1 MTLALGQGLPELLQA
16 IAGTVEKLQFS
27 RPEFRLDIGWAPTYD
42 SLFSGNL
49 EKAGEDSVLDTAL
62 RKGRC
67 IVTGRGGGGKTQ
79 MLHRL
84 MRAAFGRKIVA
95 VLVDLKNWTK
105 RDYGDWIEWTASD
118 VGAGASFLLERFS
131 QPAVDALAL
140 DYLPPSTR
148 KLLIVDG
155 LNEIAAPVGHEVLLA
170 LDQIASTQIGLS
182 VLVADRLTRR
192 PLPSPSRWAL
202 ATVLP
207 LSKEVI
213 AEHCGGDA
221 LASPEADSLKTPYF
235 LDAAIRKEAVT
246 ESPSETHRR
255 FLRDHGGLQD
265 PELDKVAAAAY
276 RLYHEAGTRTFPA
289 NLLADLVGE
298 DLAKRLQQSGI
309 VVSAEH
315 RGEAQ
320 FAHHLLHDYL
330 AARHVAAMPSQN
342 WSRDVLQTIS
352 FDGASFDTI
361 SMVLSQL
368 HEDAADAFLR
378 CLYDWNPYAA
388 AYALT
393 DTSEMALGP
402 SVEMQQVIFAMLA
415 EKRFDIVEPT
425 KQRATD
431 ALAIIQAPSAEELKA
446 STTMAE
452 LLATVGRMK
461 SEKAWFKKWAALF
474 VSPPEGQL
482 ADGDIE
488 RIREADSIY
497 GWTVANVARRVRLTD
512 QQLQVLR
519 EWQADER
526 PVVRWRIAH
535 VLGSHPSDASAKAL
549 VELLRGD
556 GDPDVKYG
564 AVRSLVEVA
573 ARAEDEQIRQAVGT
587 FLVEFAPALV
597 PQKKVK
603 EELRRALLLVR
614 DRAPPSWWGLIAAVA
629 KSGYMA
635 EDDPAEREAWRRYV
649 DVASSRYSAP

>member
-1 MTLALGQGLPELLQA
+1 MTLAPGQGLPELLQA
-16 IAGTVEKLQFS
+16 IAGTVERLQFS

-84 MRAAFGRKIVA
+84 MRAAFGREIVA

-105 RDYGDWIEWTASD
+105 RDYGDWSEWTASD

-182 VLVADRLTRR
+182 ILVADRLTRR
-192 PLPSPSRWAL
+192 SLPSPLRWAL

-213 AEHCGGDA
+213 AEHCGDGA

-235 LDAAIRKEAVT
+235 LDAAIRKEEVT

-255 FLRDHGGLQD
+255 FMRDHGGLQD
-265 PELDKVAAAAY
+265 PELDRVAAAAY
-276 RLYHEAGTRTFPA
+276 RLYYEAGTRTFPA
-289 NLLADLVGE
+289 KLLADLVGE
-298 DLAKRLQQSGI
+298 DLAKQLRQSGT
-309 VVSAEH
+309 VVSAEQS
-315 RGEAQ
+315 GEAQ

-330 AARHVAAMPSQN
+330 AARHVAAMPSQG
-342 WSRDVLQTIS
+342 WSREVLQTIS

-378 CLYDWNPYAA
+378 SLYDWNPYAA

-431 ALAIIQAPSAEELKA
+431 ALAIIHASSAEELKA
-446 STTMAE
+446 STTMTE

-461 SEKAWFKKWAALF
+461 SEKDWFKKWAALF

-482 ADGDIE
+482 ADGDLE
-488 RIREADSIY
+488 CIREADSIY

-519 EWQADER
+519 GWLADER

-535 VLGSHPSDASAKAL
+535 ILGSHPSDANASALKQ
-549 VELLRGD
+549 LLRSD
-556 GDPDVKYG
+556 GDSDVKYG
-564 AVRSLVEVA
+564 AVRSLVEMA
-573 ARAEDEQIRQAVGT
+573 AKAEDEQVRQGIAA
-587 FLVEFAPALV
+587 FLAESAPVLV
-597 PQKKVK
+597 LQKKVK
-603 EELRRALLLVR
+603 EELKRALLLVC
-614 DRAPPSWWGLIAAVA
+614 DRAPPSWWGLVAAVA
-629 KSGYMA
+629 KSVYAA

-649 DVASSRYSAP
+649 DLASARYMSP